1 MSDNLLLVTEGRSP
15 LPDFSRGEDFLRDLR
30 ASLRG
35 RQRYRVFTASAASAA
50 GAVLLFVLSFS
61 TIQRQIDEDL
71 WEEYILSEMEEV
83 VDTQELD
90 DFTWNLYLES
100 LMQEEDLDLLLEE
113 ILNLEGGEEWI
124 QAIDVRG

>member
-1 MSDNLLLVTEGRSP
+1 MSDNLLLETEGRSP
-15 LPDFSRGEDFLRDLR
+15 LPDFSGGEDFLRDLH
-30 ASLRG
+30 ASLRR
-35 RQRYRVFTASAASAA
+35 RQRYRVFTASVASVAS
-50 GAVLLFVLSFS
+50 AVLLFVMSFS
-61 TIQRQIDEDL
+61 TIQRQIDEEL
-71 WEEYILSEMEEV
+71 WEGYILSEMEEV

-100 LMQEEDLDLLLEE
+100 LIQEEDLDLLLEE